1 MGEAVL
7 HKYLK
12 EDTSEELCGFGRKYP
27 EHPKNTA
34 FNSITHW
41 MEYPESKKHENK

>member
-34 FNSITHW
+34 FNIQSPKNMKT
-41 MEYPESKKHENK
+41 SENLKA